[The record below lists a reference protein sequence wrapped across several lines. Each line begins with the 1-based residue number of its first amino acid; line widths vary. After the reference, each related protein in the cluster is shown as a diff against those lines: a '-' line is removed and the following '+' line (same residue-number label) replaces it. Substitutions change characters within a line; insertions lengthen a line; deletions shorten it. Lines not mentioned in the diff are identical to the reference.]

1 MKNHSVSILSVAV
14 LMFSIASVAAA
25 ADIGGHVGYFDN
37 DVKKPIIG
45 VDFALPLGPI
55 AIMPNLDYWRSHG
68 YGYWIANGDVTFR
81 FANGGSSYWIGA
93 GPTYGWVTGSGSGS
107 SSGSS
112 GPYAMPASPYDYTTP
127 GTNPNPPNSTNPTN
141 PTGPTT
147 GAATIGGIFGNG
159 EKSAWGYDVT
169 GGIAFGKMGG
179 LHPYV
184 TARYN
189 KIKDLKVAGVAVGL
203 RFGGK

>member
-1 MKNHSVSILSVAV
+1 MKNHRVSVLCIAAV
-14 LMFSIASVAAA
+14 LTFTIAAVATA
-25 ADIGGHVGYFDN
+25 ADFGGHVGYFDN
-37 DVKKPIIG
+37 SVKKPYIG

-55 AIMPNLDYWRSHG
+55 AIMPNLDYWRANG

-93 GPTYGWVTGSGSGS
+93 GPTYGFVTGSGSS
-107 SSGSS
+107 SSGSGTGYS
-112 GPYAMPASPYDYTTP
+112 MPASPYDYTTP
-127 GTNPNPPNSTNPTN
+127 GPTNPPSGTT

-147 GAATIGGIFGNG
+147 GSATVGGIFGNG
-159 EKSAWGYDVT
+159 QKNAWGYDVN
-169 GGIAFGKMGG
+169 GGISFGRMGS
-179 LHPYV
+179 LNPYL

-189 KIKDLKVAGVAVGL
+189 KIKSLKAAGVAVGL